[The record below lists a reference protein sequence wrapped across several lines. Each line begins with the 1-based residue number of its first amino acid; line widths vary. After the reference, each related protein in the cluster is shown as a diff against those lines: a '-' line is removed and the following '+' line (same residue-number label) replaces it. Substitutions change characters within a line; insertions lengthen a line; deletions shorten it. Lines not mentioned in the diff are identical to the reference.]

1 MEPNKFEKE
10 FRNKLNQREISPSEN
25 SWDRLDAM
33 LTAAEEKKKSK
44 HSYSWIYVAASFV
57 GFLLI
62 ATFYFSQ
69 KGDAI
74 ENQKNGLVNQNPV
87 APNTDA
93 TPLEKVG
100 LKKEEKGLVVNV
112 VRQSASKRGKSSV
125 LKKDS
130 LANKNNFNQNQV
142 AELSIINQ
150 VKENE
155 IRVDSSEK
163 KSYESLS
170 KNKYVSAEKLL
181 AEVSNAK
188 FEPKATDKINQK
200 TKRHISVNPNRLLSD
215 AETELN
221 QSYRETALDRVNE
234 NFKAIKTVLVNRNY
248 E

>member
-1 MEPNKFEKE
+1 MEPNKLETQFKE
-10 FRNKLNQREISPSEN
+10 KLNSREIKPTEMA
-25 SWDRLDAM
+25 WDRLDAM
-33 LTAAEEKKKSK
+33 LTFAEGDKPKRKFTWL
-44 HSYSWIYVAASFV
+44 YIAASFI
-57 GFLLI
+57 GFLLVGS
-62 ATFYFSQ
+62 FYFTQ
-69 KGDAI
+69 KDNAI
-74 ENQKNGLVNQNPV
+74 ENQKNGVVIQNPV
-87 APNTDA
+87 TPKTNVIPSKETDFKI
-93 TPLEKVG
+93 EEIGSVG
-100 LKKEEKGLVVNV
+100 NV
-112 VRQSASKRGKSSV
+112 VQQSVSKSDKISV
-125 LKKDS
+125 SEKDA
-130 LANKNNFNQNQV
+130 LTNKNNLNQNQAIV
-142 AELSIINQ
+142 SINNQ
-150 VKENE
+150 VKEND
-155 IRVDSSEK
+155 IIVNSSEK

>member
-10 FRNKLNQREISPSEN
+10 FRDKLNQREISPSEN

-33 LTAAEEKKKSK
+33 LTATEEKKAKSR
-44 HSYSWIYVAASFV
+44 YAWIYVAASFV

-69 KGDAI
+69 KENTI
-74 ENQKNGLVNQNPV
+74 ENQKNGLVIQNPV

-93 TPLEKVG
+93 TPLEKAD
-100 LKKEEKGLVVNV
+100 LKIEEKSSVVNV
-112 VRQSASKRGKSSV
+112 VQKSASKSNKSSFSR
-125 LKKDS
+125 KDS

-150 VKENE
+150 DKENE
-155 IRVDSSEK
+155 IRVNSSEK

-188 FEPKATDKINQK
+188 FEPKAIDKTNQK
-200 TKRHISVNPNRLLSD
+200 IKRHISVNPNSLLSN
-215 AETELN
+215 AETELD
-221 QSYRETALDRVNE
+221 QSFRESALETVNE
-234 NFKAIKTVLVNRNY
+234 NFKVIKTVLVNRNY